1 MSFIWPWMLASLLL
15 VPVAAFLYRQAQ
27 QRQTRNA
34 VNLGTLGIV
43 RGGGGTRPGRRRLV
57 LPVLFLLGVT
67 LLLLAMARPEMVLPV
82 PRVEGSVMLV
92 LDVSASMAADDLKPT
107 RMAAAKS
114 LAQAF
119 IEEQPRNVK
128 IGVVAFST
136 GGLVVQTPTD
146 DRPTIAATID
156 RLVPQSGTSLGQG
169 ILAALDAVSAG
180 RLTDGSP
187 PGNDGTS
194 QPEPRGAFA
203 PAAIVL
209 LTDGENTGPPDPLE
223 AAQAAIERG
232 VRVHSVGIGTIEG
245 AVVQLDGFSVATNLN
260 EEVLREIALLTE
272 GDYFS
277 AEDTDDLRT
286 IYADLDPQFVVRTE
300 KMEITSVLG
309 GISLFVLLA
318 GGALSLL
325 WFGRVP

>member
-1 MSFIWPWMLASLLL
+1 MSFIWPWMLASLPL
-15 VPVAAFLYRQAQ
+15 VPVGAFLYSQAQ
-27 QRQTRNA
+27 QRQRLNA

-82 PRVEGSVMLV
+82 PRVEGNVMLV

-146 DRPTIAATID
+146 DRPAIAATID

-180 RLTDGSP
+180 RLMGGP
-187 PGNDGTS
+187 PSGNEES
-194 QPEPRGAFA
+194 RSEPRGAFA

-223 AAQAAIERG
+223 AAQAAIEKG
-232 VRVHSVGIGTIEG
+232 VRVHSVGIGTTEG
-245 AVVQLDGFSVATNLN
+245 ATVQLDGFTVATNLN

-277 AEDTDDLRT
+277 AEDADDLRT
-286 IYADLDPQFVVRTE
+286 IYADLDPQFVVRSE

-309 GISLFVLLA
+309 GISLFVLLI